1 MYHVEIMSVE
11 QKVSI
16 IIGVYD
22 EMVWEESLNPI
33 LLIWTKIFTCGNHV
47 CINIKMYNKSS
58 VGITSVWRKPL
69 HKNNLVG
76 KNSA

>member
-16 IIGVYD
+16 IIRVYD

-33 LLIWTKIFTCGNHV
+33 LLIWTKILTSVNNV
-47 CINIKMYNKSS
+47 CINI
-58 VGITSVWRKPL
+58 
-69 HKNNLVG
+69 
-76 KNSA
+76 

>member
-1 MYHVEIMSVE
+1 MGRTSAYIKSVEKCSEIFFLHNFLFMYHVEIMSVE

-33 LLIWTKIFTCGNHV
+33 LLIWTKILTCGNNV
-47 CINIKMYNKSS
+47 CINI
-58 VGITSVWRKPL
+58 
-69 HKNNLVG
+69 
-76 KNSA
+76 